1 MVKRKIYFKKNLLI
15 WVALAGSVLLNI
27 ILLGQSWIG
36 GSKTGVKVIGVIDG
50 DTLVLEGKSKIR
62 LRYVDAPELKF
73 CGGKEAKNILE
84 KLVVGKKVE
93 VRAQIADQY
102 GRGMAL
108 VDVAGVNINAQ
119 MLRSGWVRYHHDNSD
134 VTDEMKAAFEESKQR
149 SSGLFGVCQSVVP
162 DKKGC
167 AIKGNID
174 QHGNKIYYLRNCSQY
189 RFTIVEKDMGEAW
202 FCNEKEAQ
210 RAGFKKART
219 C

>member
-1 MVKRKIYFKKNLLI
+1 MTKRKFSLKKNTLI
-15 WVALAGSVLLNI
+15 WVVLAASVLLNV
-27 ILLGQSWIG
+27 ILLGKSWIG
-36 GSKTGVKVIGVIDG
+36 GTEAGVKVIGVIDG

-84 KLVVGKKVE
+84 KIVVGKKAE
-93 VRAQIADQY
+93 VRSQIADQY

-108 VDVAGVNINAQ
+108 VDIDGVNINAE

-134 VTDEMKAAFEESKQR
+134 VTEKMKSAFEESKER
-149 SSGLFGVCQSVVP
+149 NSGIFGVCQGVVP

-167 AIKGNID
+167 VIKGNID
-174 QHGNKIYYLRNCSQY
+174 QHGNKIYYLQNCSQY

-202 FCNEKEAQ
+202 FCSEKEA
-210 RAGFKKART
+210 RLAGFTKAKT